1 MMSETRQFAGRGPLR
16 KTLLGCVVLLWG
28 CADLAMETDF
38 APAEITLSP
47 DTGMFTVGQPTQI
60 EFVLRDEDGE
70 VMDIPSWVPPLWVL
84 SDTTLAE
91 MSRDGM
97 LTGTRGGRLDVTALL
112 ADVKSPKVRY
122 RINPYEVRL
131 SAVIYLNQVAQN
143 RAGSVSLIPGRPGLL
158 RVFAIADQVNWLE
171 PPSVH
176 VTLLQDG
183 EVVLEKRLPPETDVI
198 PTAPIESSLAASYD
212 VAVPGSLIQPGLSLV
227 VELDPEGVV
236 RMAPGSRPRYPEE
249 GSMELDIVD
258 PPLLRQ
264 IFVPTLATQAPDSS
278 VYGWTD
284 GINPGSPQVQV
295 SRTLL
300 PVGTMEVEVRETYR
314 TDIDL
319 SNRNDW
325 SKWIREILLLYEQ
338 EGQRGY
344 YYGVAS
350 TSRPAIGGLG
360 YIGLP
365 VSVGLPS
372 AGIYAHELGHNMNLS
387 HAPCGGAGGP
397 DPNYPYDNG
406 SIGIWGYDAVRDEL
420 VSPGTYNDLMGY
432 CRNDWVSDYHFSRA
446 FDHRL
451 DGDGG
456 VDLDGDAIPPGASD
470 RGEML
475 VVWGS
480 VGDGRLSL
488 DPAFVVDGPR
498 ALPEAAG
505 PYRVDGLGADG
516 QTEFSLS
523 FTPTPLEFGG
533 SAFVFLVPYQPE
545 WADDLERLVLTG
557 PEGEHALTRDGES
570 EMAVLTDPATGR
582 IRAMIRDWDGGPLP
596 GEGSA
601 KVTITRGVPTGGP
614 R

>member
-1 MMSETRQFAGRGPLR
+1 MSETRKLARRGPPG
-16 KTLLGCVVLLWG
+16 KTFLAGVVLLSA
-28 CADLAMETDF
+28 CADLALEADF
-38 APAEITLSP
+38 MPAEMTLSP
-47 DTGMFTVGQPTQI
+47 DTGMFKVGQPTQI
-60 EFVLRDEDGE
+60 EFVLRDEHGE
-70 VMDIPSWVPPLWVL
+70 VMEIPGWAPPIWEL
-84 SDTTLAE
+84 SNGRVAE
-91 MSRDGM
+91 ISRDGM
-97 LTGTRGGRLDVTALL
+97 LTGTWGGRLDVTARLV
-112 ADVKSPKVRY
+112 DVKSPRVRY

-131 SAVIYLNQVAQN
+131 SAVFYLNQVAQN
-143 RAGSVSLIPGRPGLL
+143 RRGSVRLIPGRPGLL

-183 EVVLEKRLPPETDVI
+183 DVVLEERLPPETEVI
-198 PTAPIESSLAASYD
+198 PTDPIESSRAASYD
-212 VAVPGSLIQPGLSLV
+212 VAVPGSLVQPGLSLV

-236 RMAPGSRPRYPEE
+236 RHAPGSRRRYPEE
-249 GSMELDIVD
+249 GSMELDFVD

-264 IFVPTLATQAPDSS
+264 IFVPTIATLAPDTS
-278 VYGWTD
+278 VYDWTD
-284 GINPGSPQVQV
+284 GLNPESPQVRIA
-295 SRTLL
+295 RTLL
-300 PVGTMEVEVRETYR
+300 PVGTMEVEIRETF
-314 TDIDL
+314 TTGADL
-319 SNRNDW
+319 STRNGW
-325 SKWIREILLLYEQ
+325 STWIREMRVLYEQ
-338 EGQRGY
+338 EGKRGY

-350 TSRPAIGGLG
+350 ISRPAVGGLG
-360 YIGLP
+360 YVGYP

-397 DPNYPYDNG
+397 DPNFPYDDG

-420 VSPGTYNDLMGY
+420 VSPGTYKDLMGY

-446 FDHRL
+446 TDHRL

-456 VDLDGDAIPPGASD
+456 VDLDGGAIPPEGAH

-488 DPAFVVDGPR
+488 DPAFVVDGPQ
-498 ALPEAAG
+498 ALPEVGG

-533 SAFVFLVPYQPE
+533 SAFVFLVPYEAE

-557 PEGEHALTRDGES
+557 PEGEHALTRDGGS
-570 EMAVLTDPATGR
+570 EMAVLTDPTTGR

-601 KVTITRGVPTGGP
+601 KVTITRGVPVGGP

>member
-1 MMSETRQFAGRGPLR
+1 MSETRQFAGGDPLR
-16 KTLLGCVVLLWG
+16 KTLLGCLVLLWG
-28 CADLAMETDF
+28 CGDLAMETDF
-38 APAEITLSP
+38 TPAEMTLSP

-143 RAGSVSLIPGRPGLL
+143 RGGSVSLIPGRPGIL

-176 VTLLQDG
+176 VTLLQNG
-183 EVVLEKRLPPETDVI
+183 QVVLEERLPPETDVI
-198 PTAPIESSLAASYD
+198 PTSPMESSLAASYD

-236 RMAPGSRPRYPEE
+236 RRAPGSRTRYPEE
-249 GSMELDIVD
+249 GSMELDVVD

-264 IFVPTLATQAPDSS
+264 IFVPTLTTQAPDSS
-278 VYGWTD
+278 VYDWTD
-284 GINPGSPQVQV
+284 GINPGSPQVRV

-319 SNRNDW
+319 SDRNDW
-325 SKWIREILLLYEQ
+325 STWIREISLLYQQ

-360 YIGLP
+360 YIGFP

-372 AGIYAHELGHNMNLS
+372 AGVYAHELGHNMNLR

-397 DPNYPYDNG
+397 DPDYPYANG
-406 SIGIWGYDAVRDEL
+406 SIGIWGYDAVRNEL
-420 VSPGTYNDLMGY
+420 VNPGTYNDLMGY

-456 VDLDGDAIPPGASD
+456 VDLEGDAIPPEASD

-488 DPAFVVDGPR
+488 DPAFVVDGPQ

-505 PYRVDGLGADG
+505 PYRVDGLGTDG

-533 SAFVFLVPYQPE
+533 SAFVFLVPYEAE
-545 WADDLERLVLTG
+545 WADDLDRLVLTG
-557 PEGEHALTRDGES
+557 PEGEHALTRDGGS

-601 KVTITRGVPTGGP
+601 QVTITRGVPAGGP